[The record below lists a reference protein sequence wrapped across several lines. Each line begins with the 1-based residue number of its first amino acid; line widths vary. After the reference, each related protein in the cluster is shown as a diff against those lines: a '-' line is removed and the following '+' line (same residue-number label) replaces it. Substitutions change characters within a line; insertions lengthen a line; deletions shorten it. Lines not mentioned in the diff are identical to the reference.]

1 MSLSQKMV
9 NDYFG
14 VGTVKTQKDNTDKTS
29 INNNDSTPISVGPA
43 NADPISGGRML
54 EDTLNDLG
62 DKRALTGG
70 NQTVPQMKR
79 SVYPY
84 NLF

>member
-9 NDYFG
+9 NDYFSVG
-14 VGTVKTQKDNTDKTS
+14 VTKPIKDNTDETTS
-29 INNNDSTPISVGPA
+29 NSTPIT
-43 NADPISGGRML
+43 GGRML

>member
-9 NDYFG
+9 NDYFSVG
-14 VGTVKTQKDNTDKTS
+14 VVKSSKDNTDKTLS
-29 INNNDSTPISVGPA
+29 NST
-43 NADPISGGRML
+43 PISGGRML

-62 DKRALTGG
+62 DKRTLTGG
-70 NQTVPQMKR
+70 NQTIPQMKR

>member
-14 VGTVKTQKDNTDKTS
+14 VGEVKSSKDNTDKTS
-29 INNNDSTPISVGPA
+29 LNNNENSAT
-43 NADPISGGRML
+43 ISGGRML

>member
-1 MSLSQKMV
+1 MWSEMSLSQKMV

-14 VGTVKTQKDNTDKTS
+14 VGEVKTSKDNTDETS
-29 INNNDSTPISVGPA
+29 LNSA
-43 NADPISGGRML
+43 PISGGRML

>member
-14 VGTVKTQKDNTDKTS
+14 VGEVKTPKDNTDKTS
-29 INNNDSTPISVGPA
+29 LNDNNPT
-43 NADPISGGRML
+43 PISGGRML

>member
-1 MSLSQKMV
+1 MSLSQKMI
-9 NDYFG
+9 NDYFSVG
-14 VGTVKTQKDNTDKTS
+14 VSKTQKDNNKETS
-29 INNNDSTPISVGPA
+29 LNSTT
-43 NADPISGGRML
+43 ISGGRML

>member
-1 MSLSQKMV
+1 MSLSQKMI
-9 NDYFG
+9 NDYFS
-14 VGTVKTQKDNTDKTS
+14 VGAVKSPKDNTNETS
-29 INNNDSTPISVGPA
+29 LNSAT
-43 NADPISGGRML
+43 ISGGRML

>member
-1 MSLSQKMV
+1 MSLSQKMI

-14 VGTVKTQKDNTDKTS
+14 VGTVKTPKDNNNETS
-29 INNNDSTPISVGPA
+29 LNSAT
-43 NADPISGGRML
+43 ISGGRML

>member
-9 NDYFG
+9 NDYFS
-14 VGTVKTQKDNTDKTS
+14 VGITKPTKDNTDETS
-29 INNNDSTPISVGPA
+29 LNST
-43 NADPISGGRML
+43 PISGGRML

>member
-9 NDYFG
+9 NDYFS
-14 VGTVKTQKDNTDKTS
+14 VGEVKSPKDNTDKS
-29 INNNDSTPISVGPA
+29 SLNLA
-43 NADPISGGRML
+43 PISGGRML

>member
-1 MSLSQKMV
+1 MSLSQKMI
-9 NDYFG
+9 NDYFSVG
-14 VGTVKTQKDNTDKTS
+14 VVKIPKDNNETS
-29 INNNDSTPISVGPA
+29 LNSTT
-43 NADPISGGRML
+43 ISGGRML